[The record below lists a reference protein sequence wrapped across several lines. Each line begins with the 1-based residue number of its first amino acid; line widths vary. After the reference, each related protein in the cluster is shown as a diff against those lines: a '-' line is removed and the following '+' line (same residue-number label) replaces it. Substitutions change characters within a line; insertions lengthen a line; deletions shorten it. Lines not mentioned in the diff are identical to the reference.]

1 MILRSCCLVG
11 DRPLAFPRI
20 WSPSYASLYSPIP
33 SLATTPTLFLY
44 TPPLCIHYFPPSF
57 DCGFGG
63 NNSIMYASLLTS
75 DQKETMLP
83 TLKGTA
89 SALRTNKL
97 GNQAAPKVNWENT
110 AFYPNIPL
118 TYTEDE
124 AEPRC
129 ILGRDQP
136 S

>member
-1 MILRSCCLVG
+1 
-11 DRPLAFPRI
+11 
-20 WSPSYASLYSPIP
+20 
-33 SLATTPTLFLY
+33 
-44 TPPLCIHYFPPSF
+44 
-57 DCGFGG
+57 
-63 NNSIMYASLLTS
+63 MYASLLTS